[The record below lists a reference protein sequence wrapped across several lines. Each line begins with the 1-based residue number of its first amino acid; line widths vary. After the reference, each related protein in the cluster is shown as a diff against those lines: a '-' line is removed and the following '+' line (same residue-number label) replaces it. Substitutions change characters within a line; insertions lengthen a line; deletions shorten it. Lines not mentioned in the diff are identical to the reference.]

1 MMILPENDWKFAGR
15 LIFVCAVIPAV
26 LCGQSPAFEVASIRP
41 NPSPPLMG
49 VAPHMKGGLFI
60 GEAMTLTSLVTLA
73 YGIGGGPDRVLGPDW
88 LEKDRYDIAARAPAG
103 VPDSELKPM
112 LQSLLRDRF
121 KLSAHI
127 ETRERPLYELVIAP
141 GGVKM
146 VRNPA
151 DLHATRYKKA
161 SGISVFAQ
169 RMTMERL
176 ADTLSNLMMGKTVV
190 DKTGLTGTF
199 AISFQTSA
207 LIPGEG
213 NTSDPGDDAPDVF
226 RAVEEQLGLKLQ
238 STKGDLDVLVV
249 DHIERTPTDN

>member
-1 MMILPENDWKFAGR
+1 MIFAANDRNFAGR
-15 LIFVCAVIPAV
+15 LLFAGVVIPAL
-26 LCGQSPAFEVASIRP
+26 LCGQSPAFEVASIRF
-41 NPSPPLMG
+41 NSSPPLTG
-49 VAPHMKGGLFI
+49 VAPHIKGGLFVA
-60 GEAMTLTSLVTLA
+60 EAISVRNLVTLA
-73 YGIGGGPDRVLGPDW
+73 YGIGGGPDRVFGPDW
-88 LEKDRYDIAARAPAG
+88 LDKDRYDIAARSPAG

-127 ETRERPLYELVIAP
+127 ETRERAIYELVVAP

-151 DLHATRYKKA
+151 DQPRAKYKKA
-161 SGISVFAQ
+161 SGITLFAQ

-176 ADTLSNLMMGKTVV
+176 ADMLSNTLMGKAVV

-199 AISFQTSA
+199 AIALQASS
-207 LIPGEG
+207 LIPGDG
-213 NTSDPGDDAPDVF
+213 STADPGDDAPDVF
-226 RAVEEQLGLKLQ
+226 RAVEEQLGLKLL
-238 STKGDLDVLVV
+238 STKGSLDVLVI